1 MNNHDFHVPF
11 LRHCRRHP
19 QASTDADNSEPT
31 SQGKSTAHNTK
42 HKTLLPDTEQEG
54 KKLMSDQHNVPKAKS
69 LDEMGSNES

>member
-1 MNNHDFHVPF
+1 MTSMSPSSVIAEDIQ
-11 LRHCRRHP
+11 
-19 QASTDADNSEPT
+19 QASTDADNSKPT

-69 LDEMGSNES
+69 LDKMGSNES